1 MSLTS
6 TTFQVPSSRSPD
18 EATSW
23 PAEFRSSLA
32 QCPSLVICTPTS
44 AVPKNVGCE
53 QTNQVP
59 TMRVTNSC
67 CVAGLAVPFAGVEH
81 AANGSDPGGGNG
93 SELAGPICSAPA
105 GTARRAAGGVRT
117 VELGALRVGVVSIV
131 ASLPPTAG
139 WLTADS
145 GTRPDLDVACGWIA
159 LLPEMASTETAT
171 SAATG

>member
-6 TTFQVPSSRSPD
+6 TTVQVPSSRSPD

-44 AVPKNVGCE
+44 AVPKTVGCE
-53 QTNQVP
+53 QTNHVP

-67 CVAGLAVPFAGVEH
+67 CVAGLAVPFAGTEH
-81 AANGSDPGGGNG
+81 AANGSDPGGGGKG

-105 GTARRAAGGVRT
+105 ATARRAAGGVRT
-117 VELGALRVGVVSIV
+117 VELALRVGGVSIV

-139 WLTADS
+139 RLTA
-145 GTRPDLDVACGWIA
+145 
-159 LLPEMASTETAT
+159 
-171 SAATG
+171 